1 MNYDYIMTYINLFIF
16 IFISLITVGLGIVVY
31 KNKKSLT
38 NRLFF
43 WFTISFLA
51 WSLFNFLETWIKDPV
66 LAKLFL
72 KLDFA
77 SAPIM
82 AYFVSLFLLNFPH
95 VNEKI
100 NNFSKRFFFFIP
112 IFLISLLSITNWVIK
127 DVNIGSDKINFN
139 FEIGYYPYTLI
150 ILLYFIFGI
159 LNLIKQHKQ
168 SSLSEKLQINY
179 ILIGFFSTFALLIIF
194 NLVLQNYISSDLF
207 RIGNYSPLILI
218 AFTTYAII
226 VHRLMDVKMV
236 MRRSSV
242 YLATLASIVIPAFFI
257 EHAFSAIFDGYSIWS
272 EVFILTVAISIFPP
286 IKNYYYRFANKYLFS
301 SLYDS
306 KKVIAE
312 LSEKLRSILE
322 VEKIYTLISEILTDS
337 FHSKAIGV
345 LLFNKKRKNYTLR
358 HNSGFNIG
366 KLKTIKN
373 NQEIYDLYLSANK
386 IIILEELK
394 NSSYD
399 RYKEYIDEM
408 AGYNIEILV
417 PLNIKN
423 RNLGILVLGPKEAGD
438 MYNDED
444 LGVLKIV
451 SAQMAI
457 ALENA
462 LLYEETRSFN
472 KKLKQEIEIATT
484 DLLSANEKL
493 KKLDVAKSEFISI
506 ASHQL
511 RTPLTAI
518 KGYIS
523 MMIEGDFGE
532 LTPVEKEALEKVFN
546 SNERLIKLVENLLNV
561 SRIESGR
568 LQFNF
573 EEVQLE
579 TMVES
584 VMDEL
589 SNYAKKKDLTL
600 EYKKPETPLPKV
612 NIDDEKIRQVVMNL
626 IDNAIKYTK
635 QGTVTVSLAQVE
647 NNLEFRVSD
656 SGMGI
661 SPTDLPNL
669 FQKFS
674 RGTGASL
681 THTEGTGLG
690 LYVARQMIEAH
701 QGKIWAESKGEAM
714 GSQFCFKLPI
724 IQHIINAAQ

>member
-1 MNYDYIMTYINLFIF
+1 MTLFALSGLLNGFSSLLFGFFVFSRDRKNKSYQLWLAFSLAVSLWEFSAYKIGVTTNKEEAFFWWRVAHIGVILIPVFFAQFIYTWLQIKKGFFFYFLYFFGGLFTLLNLFDLLIKPTGLF
-16 IFISLITVGLGIVVY
+16 IANMRWVFNSFYYDSPPGLLYVFFAPLWLFIILYAHYELIKIY
-31 KNKKSLT
+31 KNA
-38 NRLFF
+38 
-43 WFTISFLA
+43 ISQ
-51 WSLFNFLETWIKDPV
+51 K
-66 LAKLFL
+66 
-72 KLDFA
+72 
-77 SAPIM
+77 
-82 AYFVSLFLLNFPH
+82 
-95 VNEKI
+95 
-100 NNFSKRFFFFIP
+100 
-112 IFLISLLSITNWVIK
+112 
-127 DVNIGSDKINFN
+127 
-139 FEIGYYPYTLI
+139 
-150 ILLYFIFGI
+150 
-159 LNLIKQHKQ
+159 
-168 SSLSEKLQINY
+168 KLQIQY
-179 ILIGFFSTFALLIIF
+179 FFFAFVVAYAGGATCFLPVFGIDFYPYF
-194 NLVLQNYISSDLF
+194 NFTLPFY
-207 RIGNYSPLILI
+207 PLIMS
-218 AFTTYAII
+218 YAII
-226 VHRLMDVKMV
+226 MHHLLDIKMV

-242 YLATLASIVIPAFFI
+242 YLATLTSIVVPAFFI
-257 EHAFSAIFDGYSIWS
+257 EYAFSAIFKGYSIWS

-306 KKVIAE
+306 KEVIAE
-312 LSEKLRSILE
+312 LSDKLRTTLE
-322 VEKIYTLISEILTDS
+322 VDKIHALISEILTSS
-337 FHSKAIGV
+337 FHSKSIGV
-345 LLFNKKRKNYTLR
+345 LFFNKKRKNYTLR

-373 NQEIYDLYLSANK
+373 NQEIYDLYISANK
-386 IIILEELK
+386 IIVLEELK
-394 NSSYD
+394 NYSYD
-399 RYKEYIDEM
+399 RYKEYIDEL
-408 AGYNIEILV
+408 AGYNMEVLV
-417 PLNIKN
+417 PLNVKDK
-423 RNLGILVLGPKEAGD
+423 NLGILVLGPKEAGD

-462 LLYEETRSFN
+462 LLYEETKSFN

-532 LTPVEKEALEKVFN
+532 LTKVEQEALEKVFN

-714 GSQFCFKLPI
+714 GSRFCFKLPI
-724 IQHIINAAQ
+724 SIQNKV

>member
-1 MNYDYIMTYINLFIF
+1 MDIINVLPLLSAILVFI
-16 IFISLITVGLGIVVY
+16 LGIIVFKNGKKEKINFTFVLFSFAITIWMFATFMMFINKDNIDRIIFWDKIVYGGVVFIPAIMYHFGLALTNNKIIKGKFLLIIGYLLSLFFFLLIPTGFFINDAFIYEWGAHSRAQIFHHVFLFYFSTYLILWFIIVY
-31 KNKKSLT
+31 KYYKLPISSVEREK
-38 NRLFF
+38 
-43 WFTISFLA
+43 IKYSFLA
-51 WSLFNFLETWIKDPV
+51 F
-66 LAKLFL
+66 
-72 KLDFA
+72 
-77 SAPIM
+77 
-82 AYFVSLFLLNFPH
+82 
-95 VNEKI
+95 
-100 NNFSKRFFFFIP
+100 
-112 IFLISLLSITNWVIK
+112 
-127 DVNIGSDKINFN
+127 
-139 FEIGYYPYTLI
+139 I
-150 ILLYFIFGI
+150 ILASLGSLGFLPAYGIGIYPFAYVSGVIF
-159 LNLIKQHKQ
+159 
-168 SSLSEKLQINY
+168 
-179 ILIGFFSTFALLIIF
+179 TII
-194 NLVLQNYISSDLF
+194 
-207 RIGNYSPLILI
+207 I
-218 AFTTYAII
+218 AYTII

-242 YLATLASIVIPAFFI
+242 YLATLASIVVPAFFI
-257 EHAFSAIFDGYSIWS
+257 EHAFSAIFSGYSIWS

-306 KKVIAE
+306 KEVVAE
-312 LSEKLRSILE
+312 LSDKLRTTLE
-322 VEKIYTLISEILTDS
+322 VDKIHALVSKILTSS
-337 FHSKAIGV
+337 FHSKSIGV
-345 LLFNKKRKNYTLR
+345 LFFNKKRKNYTLR
-358 HNSGFNIG
+358 YNDGFNIG

-373 NQEIYDLYLSANK
+373 NQEIYDLYVSANK
-386 IIILEELK
+386 IIVLEELK
-394 NSSYD
+394 NYSYD
-399 RYKEYIDEM
+399 RYKEYIDELT
-408 AGYNIEILV
+408 GYNMEILV
-417 PLNIKN
+417 PLNVGDK
-423 RNLGILVLGPKEAGD
+423 NLGILVLGPKEAGD

-457 ALENA
+457 SLENA
-462 LLYEETRSFN
+462 LLYEETKRFN

-579 TMVES
+579 KMVES

-714 GSQFCFKLPI
+714 GSRFCFKLPI
-724 IQHIINAAQ
+724 IQQPTINQ